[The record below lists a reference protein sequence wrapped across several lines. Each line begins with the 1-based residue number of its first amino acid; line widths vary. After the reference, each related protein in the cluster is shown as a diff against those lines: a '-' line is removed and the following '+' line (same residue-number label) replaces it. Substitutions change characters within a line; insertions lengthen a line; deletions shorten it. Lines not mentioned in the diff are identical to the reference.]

1 MRETPAGAAQVSRSR
16 MEYLPHLSRRE
27 RDRRWAGLREGMR
40 AARLDAVLVH
50 GSDVF
55 MGYGM
60 ANFRYLTQ
68 IGGHHGGFALFGHDG
83 PPVIFH
89 PPPPPHPP
97 HNPRASRCRR
107 PNSRMPPTYRRV
119 CGW

>member
-68 IGGHHGGFALFGHDG
+68 IGGHHRGFAPLG
-83 PPVIFH
+83 PHRPPGVFYA
-89 PPPPPHPP
+89 PPPPRPAPP
-97 HNPRASRCRR
+97 PRR
-107 PNSRMPPTYRRV
+107 
-119 CGW
+119 